1 MSAICPKCN
10 GQGGHDPY
18 CDFCGGS
25 GEVESTQL
33 DDSKNAGNELAEQIK
48 NLLLWNKIQYTE
60 KSITDDKLVE
70 ELTKYIDDKCAEA
83 YKAAYMQASIDQIN
97 NPVGGRR

>member
-1 MSAICPKCN
+1 M
-10 GQGGHDPY
+10 
-18 CDFCGGS
+18 
-25 GEVESTQL
+25 T

-70 ELTKYIDDKCAEA
+70 ELTKYIEQEIK
-83 YKAAYMQASIDQIN
+83 KARICQATYCN
-97 NPVGGRR
+97 NALGYFCESCEKALQS